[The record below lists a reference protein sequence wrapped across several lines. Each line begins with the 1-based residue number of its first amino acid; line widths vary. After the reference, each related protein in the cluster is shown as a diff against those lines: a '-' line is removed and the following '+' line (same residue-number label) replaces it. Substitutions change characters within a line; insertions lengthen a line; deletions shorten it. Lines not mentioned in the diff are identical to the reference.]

1 MTIDVESFIRT
12 GRLGDISLGMTR
24 NDLIGVLGVPDA
36 VAGGGPT
43 PEILK
48 YGDVEVMLKG
58 GVTTFISIAL
68 PPTRSSDGQYPG
80 WRPTHE
86 TTRSECEYF
95 LRHNQIAID
104 PEQRATRG
112 SFRTFVVTDSNVRL
126 AFVDDLLDRIYVIR
140 ED

>member
-12 GRLGDISLGMTR
+12 GTLGDISLGMTR
-24 NDLIGVLGVPDA
+24 NDLLGVLGVPDA

-68 PPTRSSDGQYPG
+68 PPTRSSDGAVP
-80 WRPTHE
+80 
-86 TTRSECEYF
+86 
-95 LRHNQIAID
+95 
-104 PEQRATRG
+104 
-112 SFRTFVVTDSNVRL
+112 RL
-126 AFVDDLLDRIYVIR
+126 AADPRHHSVGVRILLASQSDR
-140 ED
+140 D